1 MASRPEAR
9 CRCADMASWIAV
21 RTRQGSAEGLSPRL
35 GDSVD
40 GGRPVIAAPCPHPRI
55 RAGERVAGAAGRA
68 DLRDAGPDGP
78 PPGSC
83 RFAGDLLVAGAY
95 DAGRLAARAAFGL
108 RGTWANGGSRPSAS
122 PASGVAGQEAVVL
135 AAGAAEVVP
144 AAASVAVGG
153 RSVPLR
159 ACKRRGTRSAPGVSH
174 REYLL
179 PGHQTSAIRGTQDQL
194 TRMNLPLPPA
204 VAGGRRATAG

>member
-1 MASRPEAR
+1 M
-9 CRCADMASWIAV
+9 IA
-21 RTRQGSAEGLSPRL
+21 T
-35 GDSVD
+35 
-40 GGRPVIAAPCPHPRI
+40 PCPACPRI

-83 RFAGDLLVAGAY
+83 RFAGDRLVAGVYGAY
-95 DAGRLAARAAFGL
+95 RLAAHAAFGL

-122 PASGVAGQEAVVL
+122 PASGMAGQEAVVL
-135 AAGAAEVVP
+135 AAAPLRRWFVRQR
-144 AAASVAVGG
+144 ASPSAGG
-153 RSVPLR
+153 RCRCGR
-159 ACKRRGTRSAPGVSH
+159 AQRRGTRSAPGVPH

-179 PGHQTSAIRGTQDQL
+179 PGHRTSAIRGTQDQL

-204 VAGGRRATAG
+204 VVGGRRATTGQSTPSNRGSSITI